1 MVTARK
7 DALKAAAVV
16 GMASLVSGEA
26 NIRENADNFGRER
39 NLNYYQP
46 EESWYD
52 IPDPMQNQH
61 QPVHYQQQPV
71 HNNEGA
77 VWWYGGDVM
86 PEAKAVKEDHGNG
99 GGYSG
104 WWQPGGYS
112 GKTSK
117 TDYEAEPYG
126 WPQQNSGSAKTS
138 KTHQEAETPSWWQP
152 GSGKVEKM
160 HPEVEV
166 EAPSWWQPGSGKVEK
181 MHPEVEVEAPS
192 WWQPGSGKVEKM
204 HQEPVPEMT
213 HPTKVSEW
221 WDGGSGKSAKGKS
234 DKAKSAKKTSS
245 GGDSSGGDWWWG
257 SMPATTTA
265 ATTTEATM
273 PIETTT
279 HIVTMPAAK
288 GDKGD
293 DDDVIGT
300 TSTWWAVPDGA
311 KSHKSGKSAKA
322 GKTDKS
328 GKSTKTGEVGW
339 DSTWTPP
346 TPCAKAGDCE
356 HPAPPSGG
364 HTEVV
369 VPPPEEVVSPPTTSP
384 VAPLI
389 PVTMAPVAGETRGVP
404 ATSSP
409 TTIIDALTSEAG
421 WFQSGKN
428 YETEELAYKRERVE
442 GLAKQMEWKNASSRP
457 QAYTYFVVGAAAGL
471 FFMLCL
477 MN

>member
-16 GMASLVSGEA
+16 GMASLVSGGGA
-26 NIRENADNFGRER
+26 NIRENADNFGKER

-77 VWWYGGDVM
+77 VWWYGGEVM

-104 WWQPGGYS
+104 WWQPGYS
-112 GKTSK
+112 GKSSK
-117 TDYEAEPYG
+117 TQYEAEPYG

-160 HPEVEV
+160 HPEVE
-166 EAPSWWQPGSGKVEK
+166 APSLVGKVEK
-181 MHPEVEVEAPS
+181 MHQEVESPS

-204 HQEPVPEMT
+204 HQEPVAEMT
-213 HPTKVSEW
+213 HPHPTEASEW

-245 GGDSSGGDWWWG
+245 GGDWWWG
-257 SMPATTTA
+257 SMPTTTTA
-265 ATTTEATM
+265 ATM

-288 GDKGD
+288 GDKD

-328 GKSTKTGEVGW
+328 GKSTKTGEADW
-339 DSTWTPP
+339 DSMWTPP

-369 VPPPEEVVSPPTTSP
+369 VPPPEVVVSPPTTSP

-457 QAYTYFVVGAAAGL
+457 QVYRYFAVGAAAGL
-471 FFMLCL
+471 FFMLC
-477 MN
+477 

>member
-16 GMASLVSGEA
+16 GMASLVSGGGA
-26 NIRENADNFGRER
+26 NIRENADNFGKER

-61 QPVHYQQQPV
+61 QPAHYQQQPV

-77 VWWYGGDVM
+77 VWWYGGEVM

-104 WWQPGGYS
+104 WWQPDYS
-112 GKTSK
+112 GKSSK
-117 TDYEAEPYG
+117 TQYEAEPYG
-126 WPQQNSGSAKTS
+126 WPQHNSGSAKTS

-181 MHPEVEVEAPS
+181 MH
-192 WWQPGSGKVEKM
+192 
-204 HQEPVPEMT
+204 QEPVAEMT
-213 HPTKVSEW
+213 HPHPTEASEW

-245 GGDSSGGDWWWG
+245 GGDWWWG
-257 SMPATTTA
+257 SMPTTTTA
-265 ATTTEATM
+265 ATM

-288 GDKGD
+288 GDKD

-328 GKSTKTGEVGW
+328 GKSAKTGEAGW

-369 VPPPEEVVSPPTTSP
+369 VPPPEVVVSPPTTSP

-457 QAYTYFVVGAAAGL
+457 QAYPYFAVDAAAGL
-471 FFMLCL
+471 FFMLC
-477 MN
+477 